1 MPKIQPCL
9 WFKGDAEEA
18 LAFYASVFTNCSVSN
33 KSYYGEG
40 APMPAGTL
48 MAASFSIEDQS
59 FMLINGGPQFSFSEA
74 VSFVVNCDTQEE
86 LDGYWDKLSNGGQI
100 QACGWLKDKYGLSW
114 QIVPRILNEL
124 MNAAEPKRASNV
136 MQALWEMEKID
147 IAALKAAYEKE

>member
-18 LAFYASVFTNCSVSN
+18 LDLYASVFTNFTVSN

-40 APMPAGTL
+40 DPMPAGTL
-48 MAASFSIEDQS
+48 LIANFSIEDQS
-59 FMLINGGPQFSFSEA
+59 FTLINSDREFSFTEA
-74 VSFVVNCDTQEE
+74 VSFVVYCDTQEE